1 VHPYALL
8 SHLLIRTLMMT
19 SGLFVDGALCD
30 MLSWPYP
37 KPESSLQEGTYTI
50 GDASEGARMSWC
62 LASAYL
68 LATPLGTYSTRSSS
82 SSFPHPPPTLTGDDL
97 PRLVHHLG
105 PRYSGTFQDPTLIK
119 FLTYDASTS
128 LNMFLTNAT
137 KNSDVS
143 PLMKAVKNGLG
154 VPESLFVFSL
164 SASDCGASGQNSA
177 VPVKGLLKEVE
188 SRGNVFTVKATTLD
202 MALWKIGGA
211 AVALRLVQLAQVA
224 FRLFLW
230 LLLIDWC
237 KM

>member
-1 VHPYALL
+1 MRHVKLAIPQNRVFFSERHIHHRRRERSGEHELVLGISVPSRNSTWYAFN
-8 SHLLIRTLMMT
+8 
-19 SGLFVDGALCD
+19 LFHVIVLH
-30 MLSWPYP
+30 S
-37 KPESSLQEGTYTI
+37 
-50 GDASEGARMSWC
+50 
-62 LASAYL
+62 
-68 LATPLGTYSTRSSS
+68 
-82 SSFPHPPPTLTGDDL
+82 PTLTGDDL

-105 PRYSGTFQDPTLIK
+105 PRYSGTFQDPALIK

-164 SASDCGASGQNSA
+164 SASNCTASGQNTA

-188 SRGNVFTVKATTLD
+188 SQGNVFTVKATTLD

-211 AVALRLVQLAQVA
+211 AVVLRLVQLAQVILIC
-224 FRLFLW
+224 FNGCG
-230 LLLIDWC
+230 LLLSDGDVDTA
-237 KM
+237 